1 MGNRYDIAAGQ
12 KWLAEGLKLIKQRNI
27 EDVIRQQ
34 FAAHLPQLFPDR
46 PWWVEYHAL
55 GAESH
60 VKFAKGGKNTGG
72 FVDTL
77 VGLTAIEYER
87 DISQAALFAHG
98 REQVKDYC
106 AGLLNQGQPQELI
119 IGILSDTVRWHAYRI
134 ASITSPDAAQK
145 GIYGAEHIELEEI
158 QALVLT
164 DSDER
169 SSRQLGE
176 FLILHLGREGAR
188 PLSAR
193 TLAHDLGFESDFCE
207 RHVEGI
213 EKLVDSAFAADA
225 NYAGLITKLWND
237 FVAYLGDNSAAGGFE
252 KDVYIRELYL
262 LTLAKLLCANIIAK
276 KALVS
281 NEDDIRAILNGDHF
295 KNQGLT
301 NLVEYDYFGWL
312 NSDPHVSALIP
323 VATAIQDDLRAYDFK
338 SAPAEDLFGATMAQL
353 AKRSQRLLLGQ
364 EWTPAWL
371 AAKLVERVFAALP
384 AGEAPKLIDMCCGS
398 GAMVVEA
405 VKLAKARLDSLG
417 VPVDAAYVSELA
429 HSITGFDIDPLAVM
443 LSKVSWVVAAR
454 DRLEPFGSSQVVI
467 PIYHADSLFT
477 ATPLSKNVDEETG
490 TNQYAL
496 NLDDKKVGLP
506 SFLVSPEAR
515 ALFDAILNGG
525 YEMAMESA
533 RAASPTFT
541 ATELAA
547 LLAFSERSSGIALST
562 ENKAAALKF
571 CGELVSILDGLQRSG
586 RNGIWAFIL
595 RNSYRPGLVAGLF
608 NGLISNPPWLALSK
622 IADNP
627 YKKALRSRAD
637 RYGIKPP
644 GPSHLHIELA
654 TIFLLH
660 AVERYLRNGAAIG
673 CILPETVLSGDHH
686 EPFRTG
692 AFLTSA
698 KPVHMGL
705 DEVWRVER
713 GTFKNE
719 AIVFFGKKEARS
731 SFVTGTISGNQVTT
745 NGLTPIQFNQVTLG
759 QRIAWSDRVLAP
771 TAPASSSLSSSSS
784 SPTVFYRT
792 GSFQQ
797 GADMMPRSLIFHEV
811 APVKGQW
818 AVGPIDTNSSPNRYL
833 ISGAKLHKSFSLP
846 SCIVPDQ
853 YVFDVLMSNHLT
865 AFDVIAPA
873 KGLLPIVRGASGK
886 WEPETLTMLAAQGA
900 VKQVFGRV
908 FSAVGPNTDP
918 AVFFN
923 KLDTLRRKL
932 TNQVLPSSGW
942 LVLMGAGGGL
952 PCAAYTSIS
961 GFDVDKLIIDQTL
974 YWSVVTSENE
984 AIYLTGLLNSEALNG
999 VIKAFQAR
1007 GLWSERHVH
1016 TLPIGV
1022 TPQFDAT
1029 NAAHMDVVYKTR
1041 ALMQQW
1047 TALKAMDATIENLL
1061 DPNQALPQRRSRL
1074 KAKLAALPAYGS
1086 YDMACRT
1093 LYEV

>member
-1 MGNRYDIAAGQ
+1 MKNQYDVVVGQ
-12 KWLAEGLKLIKQRNI
+12 KWLAEGIKLISQGSK
-27 EDVIRQQ
+27 EDVIRHQ
-34 FAAHLPQLFPDR
+34 FAAYLPQLFPEK
-46 PWWVEYHAL
+46 PWWVEQHAL
-55 GAESH
+55 GAESY
-60 VKFAKGGKNTGG
+60 VKFRKAGKNTGG

-77 VGLTAIEYER
+77 VGLTAIEYEK
-87 DISQAALFAHG
+87 DLNKGDLFTHG
-98 REQVKDYC
+98 LEQVKDYC
-106 AGLLNQGQPQELI
+106 AGLLNDGHPQELI

-134 ASITSPDAAQK
+134 ASVTSPDVVEKKAC
-145 GIYGAEHIELEEI
+145 GAEHVVLEEI

-176 FLILHLGREGAR
+176 FLIRHLGREGAR
-188 PLSAR
+188 PLSAH
-193 TLAHDLGFESDFCE
+193 TLAHDLGFESDFCK
-207 RHVEGI
+207 RHVNGI
-213 EKLVDSAFAADA
+213 EKLVDLAFAADA

-252 KDVYIRELYL
+252 KDVYVRELYL

-281 NEDDIRAILNGDHF
+281 NDDDIRAILNGDHF

-323 VATAIQDDLRAYDFK
+323 VAMAIQDDLRAYDFK

-405 VKLAKARLDSLG
+405 VKLAKARLDASG

-477 ATPLSKNVDEETG
+477 ATPLSKNVDKESG

-515 ALFDAILNGG
+515 ALFDAILNGS
-525 YEMAMESA
+525 YEMAMVSA
-533 RAASPTFT
+533 RAPSPMFT
-541 ATELAA
+541 PAELAA
-547 LLAFSERSSGIALST
+547 LLAISERSSGIELNT
-562 ENKAAALKF
+562 KNKAAALKF

-637 RYGIKPP
+637 RYGIKPQ

-660 AVERYLRNGAAIG
+660 AVERYLKDGAAIG

-698 KPVHMGL
+698 KPVQMGL
-705 DEVWRVER
+705 DEVWRIER

-719 AIVFFGKKEARS
+719 AIIFFGKKEARS
-731 SFVTGTISGNQVTT
+731 SFVTGPIPGNQVAPH
-745 NGLTPIQFNQVTLG
+745 GLTPIQFNQITQGNRV
-759 QRIAWSDRVLAP
+759 AWSDRVP
-771 TAPASSSLSSSSS
+771 VSSSSPASSSVSSL
-784 SPTVFYRT
+784 PTVYYRPAI
-792 GSFQQ
+792 FRQ
-797 GADMMPRSLIFHEV
+797 GADIMPRTLIFHE
-811 APVKGQW
+811 ATPVNNQW
-818 AVGPIDTNSSPNRYL
+818 ALGPIDRNSSSNRYL
-833 ISGAKLHKSFSLP
+833 VNGAKLHKAFSLP
-846 SCIVPDQ
+846 SSMVPGQ

-865 AFDVIAPA
+865 AFDIVEPA
-873 KGLLPIVRGASGK
+873 KGLLPIVRNRAGN
-886 WEPETLTMLAAQGA
+886 WEPETPTMLATQGA
-900 VKQVFGRV
+900 ARQAFGRI
-908 FSAVGPNTDP
+908 FAAVGPTTTSTE
-918 AVFFN
+918 FFK
-923 KLDTLRRKL
+923 KLDTNLRKL
-932 TNQVLPSSGW
+932 STQLIPSSGW
-942 LVLMGAGGGL
+942 LVIMGAGGDL
-952 PCAAYTSIS
+952 PCAAYTDITV
-961 GFDVDKLIIDQTL
+961 FDTTKLIIDQTL
-974 YWSVVTSENE
+974 YWSVVSSEDE
-984 AIYLTGLLNSEALNG
+984 AVYLTGLLNSEALNG
-999 VIKAFQAR
+999 IIKDFQAR
-1007 GLWSERHVH
+1007 GQWGSRHVH

-1022 TPQFDAT
+1022 TPQYDAT
-1029 NAAHMDVVYKTR
+1029 NAVHTEVVNKTR
-1041 ALMQQW
+1041 VLLQQW
-1047 TALKAMDATIENLL
+1047 KNLKATDATIAQLL
-1061 DPNQALPQRRSRL
+1061 DPNQRLPQRRSSLRV
-1074 KAKLAALPAYGS
+1074 KITALPS
-1086 YDMACRT
+1086 YSSYAFACRS
-1093 LYEV
+1093 LYGV